1 VRTPL
6 HQLASIVDRW
16 ETNGVESLWFYA
28 PSDPGRTPLNGF
40 IDRFVA
46 ELADRQ
52 N

>member
-1 VRTPL
+1 MWPSTAAGDEHHCPRTRRRTP
-6 HQLASIVDRW
+6 A
-16 ETNGVESLWFYA
+16 
-28 PSDPGRTPLNGF
+28 GRTLLNGF